1 LIYLSCCR
9 IAIIKIRSSA
19 LVKEVIDMKSTWG
32 CVLAAVGVIVLGA
45 IIIAVSLVG
54 IYNSLVTKSQAVDA
68 QWSQVETQY
77 QRRYDLIPNLVNSVK
92 GMMQQEQTVFL
103 AIAEARTKYG
113 AAQTVNEKAVAA
125 GEVETALG
133 RLLAVIEN
141 YPDLKSSQNVTQLM
155 DELAGTENRIS
166 VERRRFNDLVRDYNT
181 QIKTFPTNMLAG
193 MFGFSDKQYFQSV
206 SGAETA
212 PKVEF

>member
-1 LIYLSCCR
+1 
-9 IAIIKIRSSA
+9 
-19 LVKEVIDMKSTWG
+19 MKSTWG
-32 CVLAAVGVIVLGA
+32 CVLAAVGVVVLGA

-54 IYNSLVTKSQAVDA
+54 IYNGLVTKSQGIDA

-92 GMMQQEQTVFL
+92 GMMTQEQKIFL

-133 RLLAVIEN
+133 RLLAIMEN
-141 YPDLKSSQNVTQLM
+141 YPDLKSSHNVTQLM

-166 VERRRFNDLVRDYNT
+166 VERKRFNDLTRDYNT
-181 QIKTFPTNMLAG
+181 QVKTFPTNMLAG
-193 MFGFSDKQYFQSV
+193 MFGFSEKQYFESV
-206 SGAETA
+206 TGSDTP

>member
-1 LIYLSCCR
+1 
-9 IAIIKIRSSA
+9 
-19 LVKEVIDMKSTWG
+19 MKSTWG

-54 IYNSLVTKSQAVDA
+54 MYNGLVTKSQGVDA

-92 GMMQQEQTVFL
+92 GMMTQEQKVFL

-133 RLLAVIEN
+133 RLLAIMEN

-166 VERRRFNDLVRDYNT
+166 VERRRFNDLTRDYNT
-181 QIKTFPTNMLAG
+181 QVKTFPTNMLAG
-193 MFGFSDKQYFQSV
+193 MFGFSERQYFQSV
-206 SGAETA
+206 TGSDTP

>member
-1 LIYLSCCR
+1 
-9 IAIIKIRSSA
+9 
-19 LVKEVIDMKSTWG
+19 MKSTWG

-54 IYNSLVTKSQAVDA
+54 MYNGLVTKSQAVDA

-92 GMMQQEQTVFL
+92 GMMTQEQKVFL
-103 AIAEARTKYG
+103 AIADARTKYG

-125 GEVETALG
+125 SEVETALG
-133 RLLAVIEN
+133 RLLAIIEN

-166 VERRRFNDLVRDYNT
+166 VERRRFNDLTRDYNT

-193 MFGFSDKQYFQSV
+193 MFGFSEKQYFQSV
-206 SGAETA
+206 TGSDTP

>member
-1 LIYLSCCR
+1 
-9 IAIIKIRSSA
+9 
-19 LVKEVIDMKSTWG
+19 MKSTWG

-54 IYNSLVTKSQAVDA
+54 IYNSLVTKSQGVDA

-92 GMMQQEQTVFL
+92 GMMTQEQTVFL
-103 AIAEARTKYG
+103 AIADARTKYG
-113 AAQTVNEKAVAA
+113 AAQTVNEKAAAA

-133 RLLAVIEN
+133 RLLAVMEN

-193 MFGFSDKQYFQSV
+193 MFGFSEKQYFQSV